1 MASKRLL
8 RSEVPA
14 HMTWDLTPLFESR
27 EAWLKALNETETL
40 FEEVSKFKGRLTENG
55 ETTYACLSAF
65 EKAYQNA
72 VKIGTYA
79 NLKQSED
86 ATDPQNQEDSMK
98 YGAFATKTASSVSFM
113 SSEITALEKNEYDQL
128 FNDAPK
134 LGEFKNYLD
143 DVYSVKAHMLS
154 PETELAL
161 SSLGEVSNAPYRIY
175 NTSKAAD
182 MTFEDF
188 EANGE
193 KHPNSFGLYETK
205 YEFSTD
211 TEVRRMAYDSFT
223 KSLKAYNNTFASVYA
238 TEVKKQ
244 VAMSRLRGYGSVTEM
259 LLEPQKVTPE
269 MYNKQ
274 IDTIYTKL
282 APHMRKLAQ
291 IRKEQ
296 LGLDEIRFC
305 DLKAPLDASF
315 NPPAN
320 IESIKNVIID
330 ALAILGD
337 DYKHSMERAFDERWI
352 DYADNV
358 GKSTGAFCASPYG
371 VHSYILI
378 SYQES
383 MRSAFTLAHELG
395 HAGHFTLA
403 NKTQRIFDTRPST
416 YFIEAPS
423 TMNEILLANHLMKTD
438 DSPEM
443 KRWVILQMMGTYYHN
458 FVTHLLEAEFQR
470 RVYAQAESGGPLTA
484 KWFNETKLDVIKTFW
499 GDTVVIDDAAGMTW
513 MRQPHYYMGLYPYTY
528 SAGLTISTAVSKQI
542 MSEGQPAVDR
552 WISVLAA
559 GGTKRPLDLAL
570 MAGIDMSTT
579 APVESAVAYV
589 GELIDELE
597 RLYQ

>member
-205 YEFSTD
+205 YEFHPNH
-211 TEVRRMAYDSFT
+211 EIRHAAYLSFNKT
-223 KSLKAYNNTFASVYA
+223 LHQYKNTFA
-238 TEVKKQ
+238 
-244 VAMSRLRGYGSVTEM
+244 
-259 LLEPQKVTPE
+259 
-269 MYNKQ
+269 
-274 IDTIYTKL
+274 
-282 APHMRKLAQ
+282 
-291 IRKEQ
+291 
-296 LGLDEIRFC
+296 
-305 DLKAPLDASF
+305 
-315 NPPAN
+315 
-320 IESIKNVIID
+320 
-330 ALAILGD
+330 
-337 DYKHSMERAFDERWI
+337 
-352 DYADNV
+352 
-358 GKSTGAFCASPYG
+358 
-371 VHSYILI
+371 
-378 SYQES
+378 
-383 MRSAFTLAHELG
+383 
-395 HAGHFTLA
+395 
-403 NKTQRIFDTRPST
+403 
-416 YFIEAPS
+416 
-423 TMNEILLANHLMKTD
+423 
-438 DSPEM
+438 
-443 KRWVILQMMGTYYHN
+443 
-458 FVTHLLEAEFQR
+458 
-470 RVYAQAESGGPLTA
+470 
-484 KWFNETKLDVIKTFW
+484 
-499 GDTVVIDDAAGMTW
+499 
-513 MRQPHYYMGLYPYTY
+513 
-528 SAGLTISTAVSKQI
+528 
-542 MSEGQPAVDR
+542 
-552 WISVLAA
+552 
-559 GGTKRPLDLAL
+559 
-570 MAGIDMSTT
+570 
-579 APVESAVAYV
+579 
-589 GELIDELE
+589 
-597 RLYQ
+597 